1 MMQQHTIGKFC
12 LSIQLP
18 SREDAFSLQN
28 RLGADCKTALAP
40 LMGELFDEWTDPDT
54 LLQIDKLEI
63 DLGSCSRETLQR
75 DLPEMIMAYLR
86 KHYPAMKQ
94 QAALAEGM
102 ERIPLTQGYFQSWL
116 YFLEH
121 GTLPVTAGRWEQAAW
136 EEGILATISTEVHA
150 LRQCRELLVDC
161 AQALPRLLYQFSRN
175 FIRNWILAF
184 SGGVYREAITL
195 VTEWEELYNSAV
207 VSPEKVRRF
216 IPAQSVVLPG
226 KDTLYLSVTTMLIK
240 ELVLPGVKAEN
251 VVLLEKL
258 LQVTFGRAYFIHG
271 LHVVRQSVAT
281 EKSAPALLQGTLDL
295 LSGKYREVLA
305 VFPSSVSFTEEKRGK
320 GPSSVEEDVP
330 AEKEKRTGPDLAE
343 EDTRVSSTKKNTE
356 EISSAEN
363 KVENEQVTS
372 SSVTADTNTSVPA
385 PEEGT
390 QLYIGNAGLILLHP
404 YLRIL
409 FEELLLL
416 HEDVFKDE
424 DAVSRAVQLLGYLA
438 YGENDIPEYDLLF
451 PKLLCGLMPAQPVK
465 RFITLTDVEKAEA
478 DTLLQAVINN
488 WGGLGETSPD
498 GLRGNFLLREGRLE
512 WRNEEWQLYVTQQA
526 YDMLLNRLPWGFS
539 VVGLSWMPW
548 LIKTVWT

>member
-1 MMQQHTIGKFC
+1 MTQQHTIGKFC

-28 RLGADCKTALAP
+28 RLGTDCKTALAP
-40 LMGELFDEWTDPDT
+40 LMGELFDQWTDPDT

-63 DLGSCSRETLQR
+63 DLGICTREALQR

-94 QAALAEGM
+94 QVTLEKGM
-102 ERIPLTQGYFQSWL
+102 ERIPLAQGYFQSWL

-121 GTLPVTAGRWEQAAW
+121 GTLPVTAARWEQAAW

-161 AQALPRLLYQFSRN
+161 AQTLPRLLYQFSKN

-184 SGGVYREAITL
+184 SGGAYREAITL
-195 VTEWEELYNSAV
+195 VTEWEELYNSDV
-207 VSPEKVRRF
+207 VSPGRIRKF

-226 KDTLYLSVTTMLIK
+226 RDTLYLSATTMLIR
-240 ELVLPGVKAEN
+240 EMVLPGVKAEN

-258 LQVTFGRAYFIHG
+258 LQVTFGRSYFIHG

-281 EKSAPALLQGTLDL
+281 ERSAPALLQGTLDL

-305 VFPSSVSFTEEKRGK
+305 LFPSSASFTEERQRGK
-320 GPSSVEEDVP
+320 GASSVEEDVP
-330 AEKEKRTGPDLAE
+330 AEKEKKTDPKLVE
-343 EDTRVSSTKKNTE
+343 ESTSISSTEKNID
-356 EISSAEN
+356 EISSAEDE
-363 KVENEQVTS
+363 VANEQVTS
-372 SSVTADTNTSVPA
+372 SSVIADTNISVPA

-409 FEELLLL
+409 F
-416 HEDVFKDE
+416 
-424 DAVSRAVQLLGYLA
+424 
-438 YGENDIPEYDLLF
+438 
-451 PKLLCGLMPAQPVK
+451 
-465 RFITLTDVEKAEA
+465 
-478 DTLLQAVINN
+478 
-488 WGGLGETSPD
+488 
-498 GLRGNFLLREGRLE
+498 
-512 WRNEEWQLYVTQQA
+512 
-526 YDMLLNRLPWGFS
+526 
-539 VVGLSWMPW
+539 
-548 LIKTVWT
+548 